1 MFNSKRVRILKLN
14 TKVIYILPIIL
25 MAIILILG
33 FIMGGIDSFNKSGI
47 KYIERNGVEYYYYIY
62 SVFGVKY
69 QAVALLIWAIIIIP
83 IAAIAGAILGIIC
96 NAYLLHIYYL
106 ASINKQL
113 INGISAKEIKQKIVA
128 PTINNTK
135 PVVKAPSIEPVKVR
149 EKEEI
154 KKPEPK
160 EVEVKSIITDI
171 KPEEPKINTF
181 VEPKAEEDN
190 IYKEPIMDNAII
202 ADIPVVEEVKEEV
215 KVEEIVDSTPLEK
228 IIEEVIEPTLEAEA
242 PVEEEA
248 EAVETPAVE
257 EEIVEEIPAVEEEI
271 IEEIPVVEEEII
283 EEIPAEEEAQV
294 VEEEIIEETSDD
306 DDFLAALDSIP
317 EANSFEMPNSVEE
330 IEETVEYVDED
341 GNPVDEFGNP
351 IVTEEVVYVDED
363 GNEID
368 PSDIEVIEE
377 EIIEEVVEEAPKPKR
392 GRPRKK
398 VE

>member
-1 MFNSKRVRILKLN
+1 MFNSKKVRILKLN

-135 PVVKAPSIEPVKVR
+135 PVVKAPSIEPIKVR

-160 EVEVKSIITDI
+160 AVEVKPIITDI

-190 IYKEPIMDNAII
+190 IYKEPIMDDAII

-215 KVEEIVDSTPLEK
+215 KVEEIVDSTPLEE

-242 PVEEEA
+242 
-248 EAVETPAVE
+248 VETPVVE
-257 EEIVEEIPAVEEEI
+257 EEIV
-271 IEEIPVVEEEII
+271 EEIPVVEEEII
-283 EEIPAEEEAQV
+283 EEIPFEEETQV
-294 VEEEIIEETSDD
+294 VEEEIVEETSDD

-330 IEETVEYVDED
+330 VEETVEYVDED

-351 IVTEEVVYVDED
+351 IITEEVVYVDED

-377 EIIEEVVEEAPKPKR
+377 EIIEEVVEEVVEEASKPKR

>member
-160 EVEVKSIITDI
+160 AVEVKPIITDI
-171 KPEEPKINTF
+171 KTEEPKINTF

-190 IYKEPIMDNAII
+190 IYKEPIMDDAII

-215 KVEEIVDSTPLEK
+215 KVEEIVDSTPLEE

-242 PVEEEA
+242 
-248 EAVETPAVE
+248 VETPVVE
-257 EEIVEEIPAVEEEI
+257 EEIV
-271 IEEIPVVEEEII
+271 EEIPVVEEEII
-283 EEIPAEEEAQV
+283 EEIPFEEEAQV

-330 IEETVEYVDED
+330 VEETVEYVDED

-377 EIIEEVVEEAPKPKR
+377 EIIEEVVEEVFEEAPKPKR